1 MNHGQLYQFLNYL
14 RRKDAI
20 GDTISGDEYNRI
32 APIVAYKLFK
42 KYMGLPE
49 QYQKG
54 SRDAVFGLGL
64 NAISEEKIKP
74 LKTLP
79 VGLTLNTL
87 PPVAPGTLSIDV
99 YASYPADYFRHGS
112 LFYLYIN
119 GSTSRTIQIPVVNDS
134 KFNERRVTTL
144 DPPSLI
150 DPVANLQAE
159 YIRFAPAGLAGQVI
173 YLEYV
178 KLPTEP
184 VMGYVVNSDTGELI
198 YVDHGAYCQ
207 ILTPGTVGNVITL
220 TVGAVTLGSYTVVSG
235 DTAEDV
241 MLGLRDD
248 INTETLTH
256 NVTAVYD
263 GTKIVLID
271 AGETYTTLTASPTG
285 IITLN
290 KANFTSWSTQFDWE
304 NDIESMNEIAELML
318 DMMGISNR
326 DMNLVQWAEKEKANG

>member
-54 SRDAVFGLGL
+54 ARDPVFGLGL
-64 NAISEEKIKP
+64 NAISEEKIRP
-74 LKTLP
+74 LKKYGKAITIAGT
-79 VGLTLNTL
+79 GL
-87 PPVAPGTLSIDV
+87 AD
-99 YASYPADYFRHGS
+99 YPSDYFRMSSCYYIHVEGS
-112 LFYLYIN
+112 VTRNIIVPF
-119 GSTSRTIQIPVVNDS
+119 VNDS
-134 KFNERRVTTL
+134 KFNERRATVL
-144 DPPSLI
+144 DPPSVI
-150 DPVANLQAE
+150 DPVGNLNSDK
-159 YIRFAPAGLAGQVI
+159 IRFLPITLGSVTLDYI
-173 YLEYV
+173 
-178 KLPTEP
+178 KIPTEP

-198 YVDHGAYCQ
+198 YVEQGAYCQ
-207 ILTPGTVGNVITL
+207 ILTPGTAGNVITL
-220 TVGAVTLGSYTVVSG
+220 TVGAVTLGSYTVVAG

-248 INTETLTH
+248 INVDTLTH

-271 AGETYTTLTASPTG
+271 ASDPATYTTLTATPTG
-285 IITLN
+285 TITLN
-290 KANFTSWSTQFDWE
+290 KANFTSWSIQFDWE
-304 NDIESMNEIAELML
+304 NDIESMNEIADLML